1 MRVRERGFTLIELMI
16 VVAIIGILASIA
28 IPTFTAFASKSRKVE
43 ARLAI
48 DKLTKDIRIFH
59 GSKSTLPPDTNVMPD
74 TAACGRPSNKTPSTV
89 PADWY
94 ADPGWKAIGFHLVE
108 AGYYQYSWTK
118 TSDTSGT
125 AQATGDLNCDG
136 IPSLFVVDVSTST
149 GNVFEAIVTE
159 ID

>member
-28 IPTFTAFASKSRKVE
+28 IPIFTGFATKTKKAE

-48 DKLTKDIRIFH
+48 DKLSKDIRFYH
-59 GSKSTLPPDTNVMPD
+59 SNKSVLPESTSVMPG
-74 TAACGRPSNKTPSTV
+74 TAACVGPNNKTPAS
-89 PADWY
+89 ALGDWY
-94 ADPGWKAIGFHLVE
+94 ADPGWTAIGFHLLD

-118 TSDTSGT
+118 TSDTEGT
-125 AQATGDLNCDG
+125 AQATGDFNCDG
-136 IPSLFVVDVSTST
+136 IPNLVVIDVSTST
-149 GNVFEAIVTE
+149 GSYSETITE